1 MPSAS
6 LRRLLIMIALCTA
19 GFVAVRL
26 SLSSFYRYPF
36 PAARLT
42 TLAEYVPL
50 DMGGILVGARR
61 LAADI
66 AWVQLLQYY
75 GSPEKPVDQDT
86 QFKLSWDMTKYLFGM
101 GVEKEVCHK
110 EGCHDASHYHPSV
123 EGGVYPDFLSH
134 CYRVVGLDPF
144 FSYVYLY
151 GGGALAWNLD
161 RPEEALALLRHG
173 LEVME
178 RYQPAITRDAQ
189 QPYWQFQL
197 YISAIVYRKMGQE
210 SEMIAL
216 LETAVHQPGCPNMV
230 RAILANIY
238 QKQGRLAPAL
248 ALWLAVYDTGD
259 PTYAARATAKIDEL
273 RKFITPLS

>member
-1 MPSAS
+1 MLSAS
-6 LRRLLIMIALCTA
+6 LRRLLVTLFLCLA
-19 GFVAVRL
+19 GCVFVRL
-26 SLSSFYRYPF
+26 SLSSVYRYPF

-42 TLAEYVPL
+42 TLSEYVPF
-50 DMGGILVGARR
+50 DMGGIIAGARR

-66 AWVQLLQYY
+66 AWIQLLQYY
-75 GSPEKPVDQDT
+75 GSPEKQLDQDT
-86 QFKLSWDMTKYLFGM
+86 QFKLSWDMTRYLFGI
-101 GVEKEVCHK
+101 GLEKEVCHK
-110 EGCHDASHYHPSV
+110 EGCHEAGHYHQSI
-123 EGGVYPDFLSH
+123 EGGVYPDFLAH

-144 FSYVYLY
+144 FSYAYLY

-173 LEVME
+173 LDVME
-178 RYQPAITRDAQ
+178 RYQPSITRDAH

-210 SEMIAL
+210 SEMISL
-216 LETAVHQPGCPNMV
+216 LETAVHQPGCPNMI

-238 QKQGRLAPAL
+238 QKQGNLSRAL

-259 PTYAARATAKIDEL
+259 PTYQARAAAKIDEL
-273 RKFITPLS
+273 RKFLRL